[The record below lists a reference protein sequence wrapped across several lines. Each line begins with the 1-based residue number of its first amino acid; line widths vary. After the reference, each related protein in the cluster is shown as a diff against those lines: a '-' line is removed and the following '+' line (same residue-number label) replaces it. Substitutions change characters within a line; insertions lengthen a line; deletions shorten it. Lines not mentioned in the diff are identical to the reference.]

1 MKIKMVYLEH
11 SCNTN
16 KPANNSNNFY
26 WFKILLP
33 ILLVYH
39 INNEANKLSA
49 NSTLLNLSVK
59 AHTFQLSKGATHKTA
74 HYISVQ
80 MGRLYMNRRNRY
92 NVSPSGVRLEW

>member
-33 ILLVYH
+33 NLLVYH

-59 AHTFQLSKGATHKTA
+59 AYTFQNLAK
-74 HYISVQ
+74 VQ
-80 MGRLYMNRRNRY
+80 HTKLITIYQSR
-92 NVSPSGVRLEW
+92 WADCI